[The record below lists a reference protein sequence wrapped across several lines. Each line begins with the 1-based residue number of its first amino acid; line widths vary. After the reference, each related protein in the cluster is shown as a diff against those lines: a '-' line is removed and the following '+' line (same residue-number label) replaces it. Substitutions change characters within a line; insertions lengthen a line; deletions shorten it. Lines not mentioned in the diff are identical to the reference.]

1 MDERKQLLKSLRI
14 IIRVVDIK
22 NYMYYE
28 RKNYKDELYIKN
40 VKLINY
46 LRLSNKTSDIFKK
59 QYFHNSFK

>member
-28 RKNYKDELYIKN
+28 RKNYKDESYIKN

-46 LRLSNKTSDIFKK
+46 PRLSNKTSDISKK